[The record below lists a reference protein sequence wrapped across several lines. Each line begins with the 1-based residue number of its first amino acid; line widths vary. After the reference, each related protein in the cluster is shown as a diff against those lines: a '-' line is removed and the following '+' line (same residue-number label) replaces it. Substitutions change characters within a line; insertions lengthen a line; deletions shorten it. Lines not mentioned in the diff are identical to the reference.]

1 MKLFAKV
8 ALALGFFG
16 TLAACNTIDGVG
28 KDVEQAGEEIQDTV
42 D

>member
-1 MKLFAKV
+1 MKFFVKL
-8 ALALGFFG
+8 ALALGFVG

-28 KDVEQAGEEIQDTV
+28 KDVETAGEEIQDAA